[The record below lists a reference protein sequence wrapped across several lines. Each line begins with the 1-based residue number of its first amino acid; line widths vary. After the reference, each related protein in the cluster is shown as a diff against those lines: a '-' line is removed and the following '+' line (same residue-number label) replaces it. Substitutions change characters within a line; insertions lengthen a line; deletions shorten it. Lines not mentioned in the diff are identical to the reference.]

1 MRCYQAFIQSYLLQF
16 QSQGLTIRPSRA
28 ASPVVDC
35 STPIRKKVGDEF
47 GKISTLEC
55 ESFWSFKAHNAVR
68 LVPSPPHFYR
78 AWVKVSLRWLLIRVH
93 WIKEMILQN
102 DISTHENKQGYLLSG
117 ENVGPAKQILR
128 RHSATRGSSTR
139 RGTREPPKKQCS
151 PPKSSFESLSNVF
164 KNGRRGL
171 FPDGKLPLEATEAW
185 CGPPLG
191 SSKGLTEVFQPLSQR
206 LRSTSPPNV
215 PYCESAKRSQSL
227 RPPKK
232 KITVVRARV
241 RHPDQLQ
248 VLLIFPAGRKYS
260 MT

>member
-35 STPIRKKVGDEF
+35 STPIRKKVGDEI

-117 ENVGPAKQILR
+117 ENVGPAKQILW
-128 RHSATRGSSTR
+128 RHSATRGSTA
-139 RGTREPPKKQCS
+139 REGELENH
-151 PPKSSFESLSNVF
+151 PKSNVHLQNPASKACQTCSRMGGGGF
-164 KNGRRGL
+164 FRTGNSRWRRRKHDVDPAWGLLRGL
-171 FPDGKLPLEATEAW
+171 RR
-185 CGPPLG
+185 C
-191 SSKGLTEVFQPLSQR
+191 SSR
-206 LRSTSPPNV
+206 
-215 PYCESAKRSQSL
+215 SAKDWGPH
-227 RPPKK
+227 RPQTFHIANLQKDHNHSARPKK
-232 KITVVRARV
+232 KSRSWR
-241 RHPDQLQ
+241 
-248 VLLIFPAGRKYS
+248 
-260 MT
+260 